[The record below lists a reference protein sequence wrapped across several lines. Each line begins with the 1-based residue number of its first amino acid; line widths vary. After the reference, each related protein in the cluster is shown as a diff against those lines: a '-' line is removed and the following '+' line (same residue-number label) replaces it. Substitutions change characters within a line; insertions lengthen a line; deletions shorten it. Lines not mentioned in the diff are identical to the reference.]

1 MGGAPGDAVKPGR
14 RPQRA
19 FSTLDRA
26 PSGLSGREPLDSH
39 SGREE
44 EAAGVGEGLHSQP
57 IPG

>member
-1 MGGAPGDAVKPGR
+1 MGGAPRDAVKPGGG
-14 RPQRA
+14 PPHA

-26 PSGLSGREPLDSH
+26 PSGLSGREPLDGH

-44 EAAGVGEGLHSQP
+44 EAAGVGGGLLSQP